1 MSNAT
6 ESHESVKDNVAT
18 ATQSATAEEAPSKK
32 SATGEGKKA
41 TGRGRK
47 KVKKIVT
54 DGFAHILASF
64 NNTMVTITDRQGN
77 VLTSASAGG
86 CGFRG
91 SRKSTPFAGQAAAEK
106 AGTIARTEHGMK
118 KVEVY
123 VDGPGPGRE
132 AMRALG
138 LIITKIVDVTRIPH
152 NGCRPPKRRR
162 V

>member
-6 ESHESVKDNVAT
+6 ISNEGLKDSVAN
-18 ATQSATAEEAPSKK
+18 ATQSSTAEEAPSKK

-41 TGRGRK
+41 AGRGRK
-47 KVKKIVT
+47 KAKKIVT

-64 NNTMVTITDRQGN
+64 NNTMITITDRAGN

-118 KVEVY
+118 K
-123 VDGPGPGRE
+123 
-132 AMRALG
+132 
-138 LIITKIVDVTRIPH
+138 
-152 NGCRPPKRRR
+152 
-162 V
+162 